1 MNPYAP
7 PSNSTAEVMAIKAS
21 RRPASVWL
29 LVLAISAIT
38 ILFMVSLVR
47 YLWVFVFQFAQIQNH
62 LMASVGLVWRAMLVS
77 AFLATTLGIFYRR
90 NWGRWIGVL
99 VIVAFI
105 AFSFFGPDTTV
116 YKNDAE
122 RAGGHLGR
130 IIIFPALL
138 AWWAYALA
146 FSQKSKAYFSN

>member
-1 MNPYAP
+1 MNPYTP
-7 PSNSTAEVMAIKAS
+7 PSDPMAEAILTSAP
-21 RRPASVWL
+21 RRPISVWL
-29 LVLAISAIT
+29 LVLAVSAIT
-38 ILFMVSLVR
+38 ILFTVSLVR
-47 YLWVFVFQFAQIQNH
+47 YLWVFVFHFTQMPNL

-77 AFLATTLGIFYRR
+77 AFLATTRGVFCRR
-90 NWGRWIGVL
+90 NWGRWLGVL
-99 VIVAFI
+99 VVVAFA
-105 AFSFFGPDTTV
+105 AFSLFGPDTTI

-146 FSQKSKAYFSN
+146 FSQKSKAYFSS